1 MRYKRMVKLFI
12 IHGKRMKKTTITLAL
27 AGLMAASTVSASA
40 AAETKLLL
48 SPTISKNHIAFVY
61 AGDIYRT
68 NKKGGDVVR
77 LTSHAADE
85 NTPHLSPNGKW
96 VAYTG
101 SYDGNSDVFIISIN
115 GGQPKRLTFHS
126 SRDTVIGW
134 TDDNKYVLFTSYRET
149 QNGRTGQLY
158 KVSVDGGL
166 PEKVMEASVAN
177 GDLSENGRY
186 LAYNPHHPAHAGS
199 SGWRNHRGGTT
210 PPVWIY
216 DLKKDSYK
224 EVPHVNASDTNPMWV
239 DDKVYF
245 LSDRTK
251 QKSLYMYDDGDLK
264 KVTNNS
270 KWDITEADAY
280 GREIVYSMGGE
291 LYLFDTKKN
300 RSKKVE
306 VSLNP
311 DLPQLRATW
320 KNAMSSVSN
329 AELSTTGKRVL
340 LSARGEVFSVPLKD
354 GATKNLTKTSGANER
369 DALWSPKGDELVYI
383 TDENGVYEVVLADQ
397 FGKEKKRFKTTGSSA
412 DVRLHEFTGDG
423 KQLVLSDSKMN
434 LWLMDLES
442 GEKVK
447 IMQNANMNGFDTAVS
462 KDGKLLAYTKTNHNY
477 FRDLYVYEIASGKH
491 IKITDSMS
499 HSTSPAFS
507 PDGEY
512 LYFASSTNQG
522 QNAFFL
528 DMSTQEN
535 PQRYGLYAV
544 VLKADGE
551 SPLMPKLAD
560 EEAVKEDK
568 DNKDAKKDDDKS
580 AKKDGDKDKKD
591 KKKEDKPAIDVE
603 NIESRIV
610 ALPVPQRNYSSL
622 VVGNDKNLYFV
633 ERVQPGSSIEKSGRA
648 LNDGT
653 LRRFNMKDRKV
664 EKVKS
669 NVFLV
674 KSSLDGKHLLMLG
687 KGNKLSVA
695 KVGAKVKGKP
705 INTSG
710 VKALIEP
717 QKEWAQIFDES
728 WRNQRDY
735 FYDPNFHGLNWQ
747 KVYEKYQPLV
757 EHVGR
762 REDLN
767 YLMREMISEME
778 VGHNVVYGGD
788 GHKEQRVQV
797 GLLGA
802 DFEIKNNQ
810 YTVSKIYTG
819 ETWNP
824 HLKAPLATPGI
835 NIKVGDVIHSV
846 DGEPLTGEDNIYRLF
861 TGKAN
866 TQVRLEVSSTGK
878 LEDAKVVVVETIGG
892 ERSLRHW
899 NWVED
904 NRKYVW
910 AQTDGKAGY
919 VYLPNTTT
927 AGFTNFNRMF
937 YPQTDKPSMII
948 DERSNGGGQAAN
960 YITDVLSRQYL
971 AGWKYRSG
979 DMIMSTPAGAVYG
992 PKVMLIDQDAGSG
1005 GDFLPYSFS
1014 RMGLGKLIGKTT
1026 WGGLIGVSANRN
1038 FVDGG
1043 RMNVPHFRFFTPDHE
1058 WRVENEG
1065 VAPDIEVEQDPVMIN
1080 QGKDPQLERAIS
1092 QVLEELKTYKP
1103 VRHTTAPKM
1112 PTEVGK

>member
-1 MRYKRMVKLFI
+1 MN
-12 IHGKRMKKTTITLAL
+12 KKTITLAL
-27 AGLMAASTVSASA
+27 AGLFSAASANASDN
-40 AAETKLLL
+40 TKLLL

-68 NKKGGDVVR
+68 NKKGEEVVR

-85 NTPHLSPNGKW
+85 RDPHLSPNGKL

-101 SYDGNSDVFIISIN
+101 GYDGNSDVYIISID

-134 TDDNKYVLFTSYRET
+134 ADDGDSVLFTSYRET
-149 QNGRTGQLY
+149 ANGRTGQLY
-158 KVSVDGGL
+158 KVSVKGGL

-177 GDLSENGRY
+177 GDLSNDNRY
-186 LAYNPHHPAHAGS
+186 LAYNPHNPAHGGS

-216 DLKKDSYK
+216 DLKENSYQ
-224 EVPHVNASDTNPMWV
+224 EIPHVNASDTHPMWV
-239 DDKVYF
+239 GDKVYF
-245 LSDRTK
+245 LSDRSK
-251 QKSLYMYDDGDLK
+251 HKRLYSYDDGK
-264 KVTNNS
+264 IKQVS
-270 KWDITEADAY
+270 KNKNWDITSADAY

-291 LYLFDTKKN
+291 LYIFDSKKK
-300 RSKKVE
+300 RSKKLDI
-306 VSLNP
+306 SLNP
-311 DLPQLRATW
+311 DLPQLRASW
-320 KNAMSSVSN
+320 KSAMPSLTNA
-329 AELSTTGKRVL
+329 ALSTTGKRVL
-340 LSARGEVFSVPLKD
+340 LSARGEIFSVPIKD
-354 GATKNLTKTSGANER
+354 GATKNLTKSSGANDR
-369 DALWSPKGDELVYI
+369 DGLWSPKGDELAYI
-383 TDENGVYEVVLADQ
+383 TDENGLYQIVITDQ
-397 FGKEKKRFKTTGSSA
+397 FGKEKKRFAANESVA
-412 DVRLHEFTGDG
+412 DARLLHFTGDG
-423 KQLVLSDSKMN
+423 KQLVYTDSKMN
-434 LWLMDLES
+434 LWLLELDS
-442 GEKVK
+442 GNKTKV
-447 IMQNANMNGFDTAVS
+447 MQNINMNGFNTAVS
-462 KDGKLLAYTKTNHNY
+462 KDGKLLAYTKTNENY
-477 FRDLYVYEIASGKH
+477 FRDLYVYEIASGEH
-491 IKITDSMS
+491 VKITDSMS

-507 PDGEY
+507 PDGEL
-512 LYFASSTNQG
+512 LYFASSTNHG

-544 VLKADGE
+544 VLKAEGK
-551 SPLMPKLAD
+551 SPLLPKLAD
-560 EEAVKEDK
+560 EDAVEEKS
-568 DNKDAKKDDDKS
+568 ADDKS
-580 AKKDGDKDKKD
+580 AAKDDSKEEKSDKKLD
-591 KKKEDKPAIDVE
+591 KKEVKAAIDAQG
-603 NIESRIV
+603 IETRIV
-610 ALPVPQRNYSSL
+610 ALPVPQRFYSSL
-622 VVGNDKNLYFV
+622 TVGDDKNLYFV
-633 ERVQPGSSIEKSGRA
+633 ENKQPGSSIETSGRA
-648 LNDGT
+648 LRDAS
-653 LRRFNMKDRKV
+653 LKRFNTKKRKV
-664 EKVKS
+664 EEVKS
-669 NVFLV
+669 GVFSV
-674 KSSLDGKHLLMLG
+674 RTSHDGKHLLMLSQ
-687 KGNKLSVA
+687 GNKLSVGKVAATVKA
-695 KVGAKVKGKP
+695 KA
-705 INTSG
+705 INTAG

-717 QKEWAQIFDES
+717 RQEWAQIFTEG

-735 FYDPNFHGLNWQ
+735 FYDANFHGLDWQ

-788 GHKEQRVQV
+788 GYREQRVSV

-802 DFEIKNNQ
+802 DFVVKNNQ
-810 YTVSKIYTG
+810 YTVGKIYTG
-819 ETWNP
+819 ENWNP
-824 HLKAPLATPGI
+824 HLKAPLAMPGI
-835 NIKVGDVIHSV
+835 EVAEGDVIHSV

-866 TQVRLEVSSTGK
+866 TQVRLEVSKTGK
-878 LEDAKVVVVETIGG
+878 QEDAKVVVVETISN
-892 ERSLRHW
+892 ERMLRHW

-910 AQTDGKAGY
+910 QQTDGKSGY

-927 AGFTNFNRMF
+927 AGYTNFNRMF

-979 DMIMSTPAGAVYG
+979 DMILSTPAGAVYG

-1014 RMGLGKLIGKTT
+1014 RMGLGTLIGKTT

-1038 FVDGG
+1038 FIDGG

-1065 VAPDIEVEQDPVMIN
+1065 VKPDIDVEQDPVLVN
-1080 QGKDPQLERAIS
+1080 QGKDPQLDRAIS
-1092 QVLEELKTYKP
+1092 EVLEQLKTYKP
-1103 VRHTTAPKM
+1103 VRHTVAPAM
-1112 PTEVGK
+1112 PKELGK